1 MSETN
6 DNDLVI
12 KPIKRN
18 PQKFDTIELFS
29 LIGKE
34 KNYNLN
40 NIEDIDN
47 FTTDINK
54 SLKENITPTLL
65 YGKRIEKTFAYVISS
80 LGKCKIIKEEDSGEI
95 FTNENIMI
103 PDYRIILVDNSQFLV
118 EVKNFNQKR
127 PDIDYKIS
135 TKDFDKYIHYS
146 KIMGVPLYFSIY
158 WSKLRMWTLVSS
170 SKFVKNGNKMS
181 LSFTD
186 ATMNN
191 KMSSLFGDYMIATTP
206 PLKIRMYADKS
217 EDRITIGSNINFTIE
232 KVEVYCNSIL
242 IKDKEEQSI
251 VWNLIMFGR
260 WIETNE
266 VIFEK
271 DSNLVNYID
280 FIYLPDEYD
289 DTQPFAHVGDA
300 SEIITQQ
307 YFYSTST
314 KDGNIK
320 SIYPFGF
327 SNNYGTNIK
336 MPYTKKDLPL
346 WIFYISTKD
355 D

>member
-1 MSETN
+1 MSEINETK
-6 DNDLVI
+6 VI
-12 KPIKRN
+12 IQPIKRN

-29 LIGKE
+29 LISKE

-40 NIEDIDN
+40 NVEDIDN
-47 FTTDINK
+47 FTVDINK
-54 SLKENITPTLL
+54 SLKENINPSLL
-65 YGKRIEKTFAYVISS
+65 YGKRIEKTFAYVVSS
-80 LGKCKIIKEEDSGEI
+80 LGKCRIIKEEDCGEV
-95 FTNENIMI
+95 FTNDII
-103 PDYRIILVDNSQFLV
+103 KVPDYRIVLVDNSQFLV
-118 EVKNFNQKR
+118 EVKNYNQKH
-127 PDIDYKIS
+127 PNSDYTIS
-135 TKDFDKYIHYS
+135 IKEFNKYLHYS
-146 KIMGVPLYFSIY
+146 KVMKVPLYFSIY
-158 WSKLRMWTLVSS
+158 WSKWRMWTLVDSNI
-170 SKFVKNGNKMS
+170 FVKNNNKMS
-181 LSFTD
+181 LSFID

-191 KMSSLFGDYMIATTP
+191 KMSSFFVDYMIATTP

-217 EDRITIGSNINFTIE
+217 EDRTTIGSNINFTIE

-280 FIYLPDEYD
+280 FIYSPDEYD

-314 KDGNIK
+314 KDGDIK
-320 SIYPFGF
+320 SISPFGF

-336 MPYTKKDLPL
+336 IPYTKKDLPI